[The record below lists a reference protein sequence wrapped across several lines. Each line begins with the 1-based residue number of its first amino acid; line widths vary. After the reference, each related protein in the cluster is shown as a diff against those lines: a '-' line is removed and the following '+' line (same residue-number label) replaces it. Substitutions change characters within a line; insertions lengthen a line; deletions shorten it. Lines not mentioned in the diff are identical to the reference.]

1 MTSLNRLEASD
12 TEHTRLRTML
22 AHAEEVAELEKLQLA
37 RTLHNEFGSALTA
50 LAMRMALLAR
60 QPAGAPGAAEQWE
73 KANALLAGLTKTA
86 RQVQSDLRPGALD
99 VVGLKMALEEYLVE
113 FGERHAIAVAL
124 ALPDGELAL
133 EPAQAVALFRM
144 FQELL
149 RNVRLHAS
157 ASQVQVSL
165 ALDSPAS
172 AVILSVAD
180 NGVGFDAAACDLQR
194 SHGLRRIA
202 ERAAFFGGAMQLD
215 SAAGQG
221 TRVLVTL
228 ALADP
233 LPATRACYEP
243 QDGA

>member
-1 MTSLNRLEASD
+1 MTSSNRLDASD
-12 TEHTRLRTML
+12 TEHTRLRMML

-60 QPAGAPGAAEQWE
+60 QPAGAPGATEQWE

-172 AVILSVAD
+172 AVILSVVD
-180 NGVGFDAAACDLQR
+180 NGIGFDAAACDLQR

-228 ALADP
+228 ALANP
-233 LPATRACYEP
+233 PPATKSM
-243 QDGA
+243 DN

>member
-1 MTSLNRLEASD
+1 MTSSDRPETPD
-12 TEHTRLRTML
+12 TENARLRTML
-22 AHAEEVAELEKLQLA
+22 AHAEEVCELEKLQLA

-60 QPAGAPGAAEQWE
+60 QPADAPGAAEQWA
-73 KANALLAGLTKTA
+73 KANAILAGLTRTA

-99 VVGLKMALEEYLVE
+99 VVGLKMGLEEYLVD
-113 FGERHAIAVAL
+113 FGERHGIAVAL
-124 ALPDGELAL
+124 MLPDDELAL

-165 ALDSPAS
+165 VLDPPAS
-172 AVILSVAD
+172 AVTLSVAD
-180 NGVGFDAAACDLQR
+180 NGVGFDAAACDFQR

-202 ERAAFFGGAMQLD
+202 ERAAFFGGAMELD

-221 TRVLVTL
+221 TRVMVTL
-228 ALADP
+228 ATANP
-233 LPATRACYEP
+233 PPEHGSTESSNH
-243 QDGA
+243 